1 MIGVYMEFIHN
12 VKIKFVMLAILI
24 IFTLLWGGVSF
35 FSLHALSGLTE
46 EVALTNVQQVNGDII
61 NNASD
66 RYYQVKLLMDRA
78 LVFKT
83 NNDTQNYQQTIDR
96 IGKDIDF
103 LQGGLNQFKVTDHAN
118 ISNNSTDNIY
128 NSSLT
133 LFNQAIK
140 PMFEAVKADNVDSY
154 TQLSKEQFSPL
165 RSGFSQAIVAYNQE
179 IHDLKAAANDRIA
192 SWVSQTRA
200 IIIVAMII
208 GLAMLVMSER
218 YLALCMARSLEWVK
232 QHLQVL
238 SEGNLDRPTKNLGSN
253 EVGQLIPFL
262 ETMQQNWVKTVTQIR
277 NSAGEIYQGAS
288 EIASGNTDLS
298 SRTEEQAA
306 ALTQTAASMEELSAV
321 VKQNAD
327 NASEASTLA
336 KTASAA
342 VNKGEERVQA
352 VIASMKNITES
363 SQKITDIINVIDS
376 IAFQTN
382 ILALNAAVEAARAG
396 EQGRGFAVV
405 ASEVRNL
412 AQRSAGAAKE
422 IKTLIDESVANVN
435 NGFDQVTLTSES
447 MDNILRSV
455 TSVTDIMGEIATA
468 STEQSKG
475 IGQVGTAI
483 SQMDSV
489 TQQNAALVEESS
501 ATSSSLE
508 QQAFQLTEIV
518 SVFRL
523 PGDAAQKNVAARP
536 VATKTG
542 KSASRTPAT
551 AKSHNQEHEW
561 ESF

>member
-1 MIGVYMEFIHN
+1 MTGATMQFIRN
-12 VKIKFVMLAILI
+12 LKIKFVMLAILI
-24 IFTLLWGGVSF
+24 IFTVLWGGVSF

-46 EVALTNVQQVNGDII
+46 EVQLTNVQQVNGDII

-78 LVFKT
+78 FVYKS
-83 NNDTQNYQQTIDR
+83 NNDGQNYQQTLDR
-96 IGKDIDF
+96 ISKDVDF

-118 ISNNSTDNIY
+118 ISNTSTDNIY

-140 PMFEAVKADNVDSY
+140 PMFEAVKANNIDAY
-154 TQLSKEQFSPL
+154 TQLSKDQFSPL

-179 IHDLKAAANDRIA
+179 IHDLKAAANDRIG
-192 SWVSQTRA
+192 SWVSQTRTT
-200 IIIVAMII
+200 IIVAMII

-218 YLALCMARSLEWVK
+218 YLALLLARSLEWVK

-238 SEGNLDRPTKNLGSN
+238 SVGELDKPTQPLGNN
-253 EVGQLIPFL
+253 EVGQLIPYL
-262 ETMQQNWVKTVTQIR
+262 ETMQNNWVKTVTQIR
-277 NSAGEIYQGAS
+277 NSAGGIYQGAS

-306 ALTQTAASMEELSAV
+306 ALTQTAASMEQLSAV

-327 NASEASTLA
+327 NASEASVLA

-455 TSVTDIMGEIATA
+455 TSVTDIMGEIASA

-518 SVFRL
+518 SVFKL
-523 PGDAAQKNVAARP
+523 PGDAGRQNAATKAAPKAGKPAPRPAVAAKGR
-536 VATKTG
+536 
-542 KSASRTPAT
+542 S
-551 AKSHNQEHEW
+551 QENEW
-561 ESF
+561 EAF

>member
-1 MIGVYMEFIHN
+1 
-12 VKIKFVMLAILI
+12 MLAILV

-46 EVALTNVQQVNGDII
+46 EVELTNVQQVNGDII

-78 LVFKT
+78 LVFQA
-83 NNDTQNYQQTIDR
+83 NNDTQNYQQMIDR

-103 LQGGLNQFKVTDHAN
+103 LQNGLNQFKVTDHAN
-118 ISNNSTDNIY
+118 ISTNATDNIY

-133 LFNQAIK
+133 LFNQAIT
-140 PMFEAVKADNVDSY
+140 PMFAAVKANNVESY
-154 TQLSKEQFSPL
+154 NQLSKAQFSPL

-179 IHDLKAAANDRIA
+179 IHDLKSAANARIA
-192 SWVSQTRA
+192 SWVSLTRT

-218 YLALCMARSLEWVK
+218 YLALCLARSLEWVK

-238 SEGNLDRPTKNLGSN
+238 SVGNLDKPTKNLGNN
-253 EVGQLIPFL
+253 EVGQLIPYL
-262 ETMQQNWVKTVTQIR
+262 ETMQNNWVNTVTQIR

-327 NASEASTLA
+327 NASEASSLA

-352 VIASMKNITES
+352 VIASMKNITSS

-422 IKTLIDESVANVN
+422 IKTLIDESVTNVN

-455 TSVTDIMGEIATA
+455 TSVTDIMGEIASA
-468 STEQSKG
+468 SIEQSKG

-501 ATSSSLE
+501 ATSGSLE
-508 QQAFQLTEIV
+508 QQAYQLTEIV
-518 SVFRL
+518 SVFKL
-523 PGDAAQKNVAARP
+523 PGDAAQPGNTSKP
-536 VATKTG
+536 VA
-542 KSASRTPAT
+542 SAPKAGNALRRPAL
-551 AKSHNQEHEW
+551 AGGSKAPANDW
-561 ESF
+561 EAF

>member
-1 MIGVYMEFIHN
+1 MHFIRN
-12 VKIKFVMLAILI
+12 LKIKVAMLAILV

-35 FSLHALSGLTE
+35 YSLHALSALTD
-46 EVALTNVQQVNGDII
+46 EVELTNVQQINGDII

-78 LVFKT
+78 LVFQA
-83 NNDTQNYQQTIDR
+83 NNDAQNYQQMIDR

-103 LQGGLNQFKVTDHAN
+103 LQNGLNQFKVTDHAN
-118 ISNNSTDNIY
+118 ISTEAIDNIY
-128 NSSLT
+128 NSSLN
-133 LFNQAIK
+133 LFNQAIT
-140 PMFEAVKADNVDSY
+140 PMFAAIKANNIESY
-154 TQLSKEQFSPL
+154 NQLSKAQFSPL
-165 RSGFSQAIVAYNQE
+165 RSGFSQAIVAYNQQ
-179 IHDLKAAANDRIA
+179 IHDLKSAANARIA
-192 SWVSQTRA
+192 SWVSLTRT

-218 YLALCMARSLEWVK
+218 YLALCLARSLEWVK

-238 SEGNLDRPTKNLGSN
+238 SVGKLDKPTKDLGNN
-253 EVGQLIPFL
+253 EVGQLIPYL
-262 ETMQQNWVKTVTQIR
+262 ETMQNNWVQTVTQIR

-352 VIASMKNITES
+352 VIASMKNITSS

-422 IKTLIDESVANVN
+422 IKTLIDESVTNVN

-455 TSVTDIMGEIATA
+455 TSVTDIMGEIASA
-468 STEQSKG
+468 SIEQSKG

-501 ATSSSLE
+501 ATSGSLE
-508 QQAFQLTEIV
+508 QQAYQLTEIV
-518 SVFRL
+518 SVFKL
-523 PGDAAQKNVAARP
+523 PGDAEQGA
-536 VATKTG
+536 TG
-542 KSASRTPAT
+542 KPSAAVPKAGKALRRPAL
-551 AKSHNQEHEW
+551 AGGSKAPEHDW
-561 ESF
+561 EAF

>member
-1 MIGVYMEFIHN
+1 MHFIRN
-12 VKIKFVMLAILI
+12 LKIKVAMLAILV

-35 FSLHALSGLTE
+35 YSLHALSALTD
-46 EVALTNVQQVNGDII
+46 EVELTNVQQINGDII

-78 LVFKT
+78 LVFQA
-83 NNDTQNYQQTIDR
+83 NNDTQNYQQTLDR

-103 LQGGLNQFKVTDHAN
+103 LQNGLNQFKVTDHAN
-118 ISNNSTDNIY
+118 ISTEAIDNIY
-128 NSSLT
+128 NSSLN
-133 LFNQAIK
+133 LFNQAIT
-140 PMFEAVKADNVDSY
+140 PMFAAVKADNAESY
-154 TQLSKEQFSPL
+154 NQLSKAQFSPL
-165 RSGFSQAIVAYNQE
+165 RSGFSQAIVAYNQQ
-179 IHDLKAAANDRIA
+179 IHELKSAANARIA
-192 SWVSQTRA
+192 SWVSLTRA
-200 IIIVAMII
+200 IIIIAMII

-218 YLALCMARSLEWVK
+218 YLALCLARSLEWVK

-238 SEGNLDRPTKNLGSN
+238 SVGKLDKPTKDLGNN
-253 EVGQLIPFL
+253 EVGQLIPYL
-262 ETMQQNWVKTVTQIR
+262 ETMQNNWVNTVTQIR

-327 NASEASTLA
+327 NASEASNLA
-336 KTASAA
+336 HVASAA

-352 VIASMKNITES
+352 VIASMKNITNS

-422 IKTLIDESVANVN
+422 IKVLIDESVTNVN

-455 TSVTDIMGEIATA
+455 TSVTDIMGEIASA
-468 STEQSKG
+468 SVEQSKG
-475 IGQVGTAI
+475 ISQVGTAI

-501 ATSSSLE
+501 ATSASLE
-508 QQAFQLTEIV
+508 HQAFQLTEIV
-518 SVFRL
+518 SVFKL
-523 PGDAAQKNVAARP
+523 PGDTEQGA
-536 VATKTG
+536 TG
-542 KSASRTPAT
+542 KPSAAAPKAGKALRRPAL
-551 AKSHNQEHEW
+551 AGGSKAPEHDW
-561 ESF
+561 EAF

>member
-1 MIGVYMEFIHN
+1 MQFIRN
-12 VKIKFVMLAILI
+12 LKIKFVMLAILI
-24 IFTLLWGGVSF
+24 IFTVLWGGVSF

-46 EVALTNVQQVNGDII
+46 EVQLTNVQQVNGDII

-78 LVFKT
+78 FVYKS
-83 NNDTQNYQQTIDR
+83 NNDGQNYQQTLDR
-96 IGKDIDF
+96 ISKDVDF

-118 ISNNSTDNIY
+118 ISNTSTDNIY

-140 PMFEAVKADNVDSY
+140 PMFEAVKANNIDAY
-154 TQLSKEQFSPL
+154 TQLSKDQFSPL

-179 IHDLKAAANDRIA
+179 IHDLKAAANDRIG
-192 SWVSQTRA
+192 SWVSQTRTT
-200 IIIVAMII
+200 IIVAMII

-218 YLALCMARSLEWVK
+218 YLALLLARSLEWVK

-238 SEGNLDRPTKNLGSN
+238 SVGELDKPTQPLGNN
-253 EVGQLIPFL
+253 EVGQLIPYL
-262 ETMQQNWVKTVTQIR
+262 ETMQNNWVKTVTQIR
-277 NSAGEIYQGAS
+277 NSAGGIYQGAS

-306 ALTQTAASMEELSAV
+306 ALTQTAASMEQLSAV

-327 NASEASTLA
+327 NASEASVLA

-455 TSVTDIMGEIATA
+455 TSVTDIMGEIASA

-518 SVFRL
+518 SVFKL
-523 PGDAAQKNVAARP
+523 PGDAGRQNAATKAAPKAGKPAPRPAVAAKGR
-536 VATKTG
+536 
-542 KSASRTPAT
+542 S
-551 AKSHNQEHEW
+551 QENEW
-561 ESF
+561 EAF